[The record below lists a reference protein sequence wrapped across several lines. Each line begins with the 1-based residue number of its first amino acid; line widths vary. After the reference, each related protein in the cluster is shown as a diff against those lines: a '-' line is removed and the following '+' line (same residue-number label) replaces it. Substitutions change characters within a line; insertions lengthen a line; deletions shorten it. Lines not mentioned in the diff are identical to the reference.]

1 MKLITLLVVIAG
13 IIALAQLAKVGQ
25 LTSLIRDKR
34 EEDISAADTRLNG
47 GLFIVFM
54 VAFYV
59 GFIWL
64 IIRYGD
70 YNPPAASE
78 HGVAYDTL
86 MNYNLYI
93 IMAVFFLVN
102 TVLFLFANKYRQDPN
117 RKAKFFAHDNRLE
130 LVWTVIPSI
139 VLAVIIIFGLRTWN
153 EMTGTASED
162 ALRVEVYSKQFDWTA
177 RYPGADGE
185 FGLANYN
192 LITPTNPL
200 GIVTADGVSDAL
212 EEIEKQISSLEFEL
226 SHERGTLLAQIAE
239 VEAELHSGSHHDHGS
254 HAGQSAAHGE
264 EHEGHSVHVDQGAA
278 HREDHDNHS
287 VHADHGATHG
297 GSHHDHNSVH
307 LNHSEAH
314 GENHQNHSGHADH
327 IATQGDGQDGHND
340 QVDHSLTH
348 GDDHHG
354 ISAERKA
361 MLKSRLNEL
370 EHMLKGPNVVVLSN
384 AAAEAKED
392 KVHRL
397 KRHRQR
403 IMEVKPFDY
412 EGGVAAWV
420 AGADDKIMKGEF
432 HLPVGR
438 EVEFVFR
445 SRDVIH
451 SAYMPHFRAQMN
463 TVPGVPT
470 RFKMTPTITTDSMRM
485 VLEDPDFNYI
495 LLCNKVCGAAH
506 FNMQMKVI
514 VESEEEYNAW
524 LESQEEFLA
533 DKEVATETDARAQ
546 AAGEG
551 NNESAT
557 F

>member
-13 IIALAQLAKVGQ
+13 VIALAQLAKVGQ
-25 LTSLIRDKR
+25 LTSLIRNKR

-47 GLFIVFM
+47 GLFVAFM
-54 VAFYV
+54 VAFYAS
-59 GFIWL
+59 FIWL
-64 IIRYGD
+64 IVRYGD
-70 YNPPAASE
+70 YNPPAASA
-78 HGVAYDTL
+78 HGESYDTL
-86 MNYNLYI
+86 MNFNMYI
-93 IMAVFFLVN
+93 IIAVFFLVN
-102 TVLFLFANKYRQDPN
+102 TALFLFANKYRQDPN

-130 LVWTVIPSI
+130 LIWTVIPSI
-139 VLAVIIIFGLRTWN
+139 VLAVIIIYGLRTWN
-153 EMTGTASED
+153 EMTGEAAND

-200 GIVTADGVSDAL
+200 GIVTADGVAGAL
-212 EEIEKQISSLEFEL
+212 EEIEGQIEALETEL
-226 SHERGTLLAQIAE
+226 AHERGALLAQIEE
-239 VEAELHSGSHHDHGS
+239 VEAELH
-254 HAGQSAAHGE
+254 
-264 EHEGHSVHVDQGAA
+264 
-278 HREDHDNHS
+278 
-287 VHADHGATHG
+287 ADHG
-297 GSHHDHNSVH
+297 HHH
-307 LNHSEAH
+307 
-314 GENHQNHSGHADH
+314 GHADH
-327 IATQGDGQDGHND
+327 AD
-340 QVDHSLTH
+340 H

-354 ISAERKA
+354 LSAERKA
-361 MLKSRLNEL
+361 MLEARLHDL
-370 EHMLKGPNVVVLSN
+370 EHMLEGPDVVVLSN
-384 AAAEAKED
+384 AAVEAKED

-412 EGGVAAWV
+412 EGGVAAWE

-470 RFKMTPTITTDSMRM
+470 RFKMTPTITTDSMRT
-485 VLEDPDFNYI
+485 VLDDPDFDYV

-506 FNMQMKVI
+506 FNMQMKVV
-514 VESEEEYNAW
+514 VESEESYKNW

-533 DKEVATETDARAQ
+533 DKDAATETDARAE
-546 AAGEG
+546 ATNNE

-557 F
+557 L

>member
-13 IIALAQLAKVGQ
+13 VIALAQLAKVGQ
-25 LTSLIRDKR
+25 LTSLIRNKR

-47 GLFIVFM
+47 GLFVAFM
-54 VAFYV
+54 VAFYAS
-59 GFIWL
+59 FIWL

-70 YNPPAASE
+70 YNPPAASA
-78 HGVAYDTL
+78 HGETYDTL
-86 MNYNLYI
+86 MNFNMYI

-102 TVLFLFANKYRQDPN
+102 TVLFVFANKYRQEAG

-130 LVWTVIPSI
+130 LIWTVIPSI
-139 VLAVIIIFGLRTWN
+139 VLAVIIIYGLRTWN
-153 EMTGTASED
+153 EMTGEASDD

-200 GIVTADGVSDAL
+200 GIVTADGVAGAL
-212 EEIEKQISSLEFEL
+212 EEIEGQIASLESEL
-226 SHERGTLLAQIAE
+226 AHERGTLLAQIEE
-239 VEAELHSGSHHDHGS
+239 VEAELHAAHDHG
-254 HAGQSAAHGE
+254 HGQ
-264 EHEGHSVHVDQGAA
+264 D
-278 HREDHDNHS
+278 
-287 VHADHGATHG
+287 DHG
-297 GSHHDHNSVH
+297 DHA
-307 LNHSEAH
+307 E
-314 GENHQNHSGHADH
+314 
-327 IATQGDGQDGHND
+327 
-340 QVDHSLTH
+340 H

-354 ISAERKA
+354 LSAERKA
-361 MLKSRLNEL
+361 MLEARLHDL
-370 EHMLKGPNVVVLSN
+370 EHMLEGDDVVVLSN
-384 AAAEAKED
+384 AAVEAKED
-392 KVHRL
+392 KMHRL

-412 EGGVAAWV
+412 EGGVAAWE

-470 RFKMTPTITTDSMRM
+470 RFKMTPTITTDSMRT
-485 VLEDPDFNYI
+485 VLDDPDFNYV

-506 FNMQMKVI
+506 FNMQMKVV

-533 DKEVATETDARAQ
+533 DKEVATESDARAE
-546 AAGEG
+546 AADLE

-557 F
+557 L

>member
-13 IIALAQLAKVGQ
+13 VIALAQLAKVGQ
-25 LTSLIRDKR
+25 LTSLIRNKR

-47 GLFIVFM
+47 GLFVAFM
-54 VAFYV
+54 VAFYAS
-59 GFIWL
+59 FIWL

-70 YNPPAASE
+70 YNPPAASA
-78 HGVAYDTL
+78 HGETYDTL
-86 MNYNLYI
+86 MNFNMYI
-93 IMAVFFLVN
+93 IMAVFFVVN
-102 TVLFLFANKYRQDPN
+102 TVLFLFANKYRQEAG

-130 LVWTVIPSI
+130 LIWTVIPSI
-139 VLAVIIIFGLRTWN
+139 VLAVIIIYGLRTWN
-153 EMTGTASED
+153 EMTGEASED

-200 GIVTADGVSDAL
+200 GIVTADGVSGAL
-212 EEIEKQISSLEFEL
+212 EEIEGQIAALESEL
-226 SHERGTLLAQIAE
+226 AHERGTLLAQIEE
-239 VEAELHSGSHHDHGS
+239 VEAELHASHDHG
-254 HAGQSAAHGE
+254 HG
-264 EHEGHSVHVDQGAA
+264 HGHG
-278 HREDHDNHS
+278 DHGHDD
-287 VHADHGATHG
+287 HADHGDHG
-297 GSHHDHNSVH
+297 H
-307 LNHSEAH
+307 
-314 GENHQNHSGHADH
+314 
-327 IATQGDGQDGHND
+327 
-340 QVDHSLTH
+340 
-348 GDDHHG
+348 DDHG
-354 ISAERKA
+354 MSAERKA
-361 MLKSRLNEL
+361 MLEARLHDL
-370 EHMLKGPNVVVLSN
+370 EHMLEGPDVVVLST
-384 AAAEAKED
+384 AAAEAKAD
-392 KVHRL
+392 KIHRL

-412 EGGVAAWV
+412 EGGVAAWE

-470 RFKMTPTITTDSMRM
+470 RFKMTPTITTDSMRT
-485 VLEDPDFNYI
+485 VLDDPDFDYV

-506 FNMQMKVI
+506 FNMQMKVV
-514 VESEEEYNAW
+514 VESEESYNAW

-533 DKEVATETDARAQ
+533 DKEVATESDARAE
-546 AAGEG
+546 AANIE

-557 F
+557 L

>member
-13 IIALAQLAKVGQ
+13 VIALAQLAKVGQ
-25 LTSLIRDKR
+25 LTSLIRNKR
-34 EEDISAADTRLNG
+34 EEEISAADTRLNG
-47 GLFIVFM
+47 GLFVAFM
-54 VAFYV
+54 VAFYAS
-59 GFIWL
+59 FIWL

-70 YNPPAASE
+70 YNPPAASA
-78 HGVAYDTL
+78 HGETYDTL
-86 MNYNLYI
+86 MNFNMYI

-102 TVLFLFANKYRQDPN
+102 TVLFLFANKYRQEAG

-130 LVWTVIPSI
+130 LIWTVIPSI
-139 VLAVIIIFGLRTWN
+139 VLAVIIIYGLRTWN
-153 EMTGTASED
+153 EMTGEASED
-162 ALRVEVYSKQFDWTA
+162 SLRVELYSKQFDWTA
-177 RYPGADGE
+177 RYPGSDGE

-200 GIVTADGVSDAL
+200 GIVTADGVAGAL
-212 EEIEKQISSLEFEL
+212 EEIEGQIAALESEL
-226 SHERGTLLAQIAE
+226 AHERGRLLAQIEE
-239 VEAELHSGSHHDHGS
+239 VEAELHASHDHG
-254 HAGQSAAHGE
+254 HG
-264 EHEGHSVHVDQGAA
+264 HGHG
-278 HREDHDNHS
+278 DHGHGD
-287 VHADHGATHG
+287 HADHGDHDDHG
-297 GSHHDHNSVH
+297 
-307 LNHSEAH
+307 
-314 GENHQNHSGHADH
+314 
-327 IATQGDGQDGHND
+327 
-340 QVDHSLTH
+340 
-348 GDDHHG
+348 DHHG
-354 ISAERKA
+354 MSAERKA
-361 MLKSRLNEL
+361 MLEARLHEL
-370 EHMLKGPNVVVLSN
+370 EHMLESADVVVLSN
-384 AAAEAKED
+384 AAAEAKAD

-412 EGGVAAWV
+412 EGGVAAWE

-470 RFKMTPTITTDSMRM
+470 RFKMTPTITTDSMRT
-485 VLEDPDFNYI
+485 VLDDPDFDYV

-506 FNMQMKVI
+506 FNMQMKVV
-514 VESEEEYNAW
+514 VESEESYNAW

-533 DKEVATETDARAQ
+533 DKEVATESDARAE
-546 AAGEG
+546 AANIE

-557 F
+557 L

>member
-13 IIALAQLAKVGQ
+13 VIALAQLAKVGQ
-25 LTSLIRDKR
+25 LTSLIRNKR

-47 GLFIVFM
+47 GLFVAFM
-54 VAFYV
+54 VAFYAS
-59 GFIWL
+59 FIWL

-70 YNPPAASE
+70 YNPPAASA
-78 HGVAYDTL
+78 HGETYDTL
-86 MNYNLYI
+86 MNFNMYI

-102 TVLFLFANKYRQDPN
+102 TVLFLFANKYRQEAG

-130 LVWTVIPSI
+130 LIWTVIPSI
-139 VLAVIIIFGLRTWN
+139 VLAVIIIYGLRTWN
-153 EMTGTASED
+153 EMTGEASED
-162 ALRVEVYSKQFDWTA
+162 ALRVELYSKQFDWTA

-200 GIVTADGVSDAL
+200 GIVTADGVSGAL
-212 EEIEKQISSLEFEL
+212 EEIEGQIAALESEL
-226 SHERGTLLAQIAE
+226 AHERGTLLAQIEE
-239 VEAELHSGSHHDHGS
+239 VEAELHASHDHG
-254 HAGQSAAHGE
+254 H
-264 EHEGHSVHVDQGAA
+264 GHSHD
-278 HREDHDNHS
+278 DHGHDD
-287 VHADHGATHG
+287 HADHGDHG
-297 GSHHDHNSVH
+297 H
-307 LNHSEAH
+307 
-314 GENHQNHSGHADH
+314 
-327 IATQGDGQDGHND
+327 
-340 QVDHSLTH
+340 
-348 GDDHHG
+348 DDHG
-354 ISAERKA
+354 MSAERKA
-361 MLKSRLNEL
+361 MLEARLHEL
-370 EHMLKGPNVVVLSN
+370 EHMLEGPDVVVLST
-384 AAAEAKED
+384 AAAEAKAD
-392 KVHRL
+392 KIHRL

-412 EGGVAAWV
+412 EGGVAAWE

-470 RFKMTPTITTDSMRM
+470 RFKMTPTITTDSMRT
-485 VLEDPDFNYI
+485 VLDDPDFDYV

-506 FNMQMKVI
+506 FNMQMKVV
-514 VESEEEYNAW
+514 VESEESYNAW

-533 DKEVATETDARAQ
+533 DKEVATESDARAE
-546 AAGEG
+546 AINIE

-557 F
+557 L